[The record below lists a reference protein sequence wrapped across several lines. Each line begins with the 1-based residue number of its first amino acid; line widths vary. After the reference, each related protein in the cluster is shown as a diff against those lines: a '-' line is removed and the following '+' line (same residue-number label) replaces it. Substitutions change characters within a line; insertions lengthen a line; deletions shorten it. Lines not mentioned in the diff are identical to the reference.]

1 MRCGAGEAVVAFT
14 GARPAARRR
23 AALDR
28 RRPDSLNKTCPSG
41 AVRPSVR
48 PRRAIIKPIERR
60 ASQQC
65 RIDAHRL
72 LVGRCSRLLQ
82 QHVSVAT
89 SAADGAAS
97 RVTGRQSQRS
107 TVSSAKF
114 AHAENDTGHVSSS
127 NPTRPNPSHRPIV
140 SPNPLMTI
148 GNPKHP
154 GWRNPWRCH

>member
-1 MRCGAGEAVVAFT
+1 MSI
-14 GARPAARRR
+14 RR
-23 AALDR
+23 
-28 RRPDSLNKTCPSG
+28 
-41 AVRPSVR
+41 RPSVR

-82 QHVSVAT
+82 QHLSVAT

-148 GNPKHP
+148 GNPQSTRDGATHGDVIEPNVTMDGPTNVHLYAHKFTHT
-154 GWRNPWRCH
+154 

>member
-41 AVRPSVR
+41 AVRPSVHG
-48 PRRAIIKPIERR
+48 E
-60 ASQQC
+60 
-65 RIDAHRL
+65 RL
-72 LVGRCSRLLQ
+72 LNRSSDERVNSAVSTHIDCSSAD
-82 QHVSVAT
+82 VPVCST

-148 GNPKHP
+148 GNPIAP
-154 GWRNPWRCH
+154 GMAQPMAMSLNPT